1 MGVKKSVPGEVE
13 VSDVS
18 TQLSGNKKPKERKRR
33 HWSSSFE
40 GRKFPQYTIPDRVNL
55 VYT

>member
-13 VSDVS
+13 VSVVS